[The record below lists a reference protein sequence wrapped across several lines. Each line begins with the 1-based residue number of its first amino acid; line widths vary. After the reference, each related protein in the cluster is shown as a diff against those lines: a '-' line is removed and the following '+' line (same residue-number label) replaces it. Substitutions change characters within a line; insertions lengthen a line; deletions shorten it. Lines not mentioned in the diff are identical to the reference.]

1 MNRITQMAGLRV
13 SNKFPRWAFNSVD
26 CEFLSPLVPDRG
38 LKTQSD
44 DFFYSYLL

>member
-13 SNKFPRWAFNSVD
+13 SNKFPRWAFNSV